1 LGVTVRAKMRLMIL
15 YTVVALCA
23 LGAVALGTDAGKSE
37 VMQGTLAPSSHGR
50 GVPGKPCDTFKNCE
64 DCIASHFC
72 SWSGKKKFCFDQKD
86 AKPEDEAFHKCP
98 IKETPKPP
106 PRPMK
111 VQFSNDENE
120 RSLHTVITA
129 GIKDDLNGVV
139 SGEAI
144 TIERRPK
151 KELNYTTPEYRK
163 VWMTPEEVKK
173 EHEDAEKQA
182 WTLSGQVEPKRLP
195 TTETWQR
202 YTMRRQVELADEDK
216 ARERE
221 DPSTILTKLSGAKN
235 PALKDKAHPL
245 VKADPINIPTPE
257 KATHQNATAS
267 DQSEALKQA
276 DAKAEELVKKA
287 HDAAEAQKEQVTS
300 DDSVT
305 NSTAPPAVTEPQE
318 SSNSTAGSEQPQTQ
332 DKESTANTTEPAE
345 PNPTTEPT
353 DATKSNATTAENPA
367 TESLP
372 EGTDLNPRNATTDQT
387 AETATQ

>member
-1 LGVTVRAKMRLMIL
+1 MRLMIL

-23 LGAVALGTDAGKSE
+23 FGAVALGTDAGGS
-37 VMQGTLAPSSHGR
+37 TLAPGR
-50 GVPGKPCDTFKNCE
+50 GVPGKTCDTFKNCE

-72 SWSGKKKFCFDQKD
+72 SWSEKKKFCFDQKD
-86 AKPEDEAFHKCP
+86 VKPEDEAYHKCP
-98 IKETPKPP
+98 IKEKPKPA

-173 EHEDAEKQA
+173 EHEEAEKQA
-182 WTLSGQVEPKRLP
+182 WTLKGQVEPKRLP
-195 TTETWQR
+195 TSETWQR

-221 DPSTILTKLSGAKN
+221 DPSTILTKLSGAKS
-235 PALKDKAHPL
+235 PDLKAKAHPL
-245 VKADPINIPTPE
+245 VKADPINIPNPE
-257 KATHQNATAS
+257 KATQQNATGS
-267 DQSEALKQA
+267 DQKEALKQA
-276 DAKAEELVKKA
+276 DAKAEELVEKA
-287 HDAAEAQKEQVTS
+287 HDAAQEQADQVTS

-305 NSTAPPAVTEPQE
+305 NSTA
-318 SSNSTAGSEQPQTQ
+318 GSEQPQSQ
-332 DKESTANTTEPAE
+332 EESPA
-345 PNPTTEPT
+345 P
-353 DATKSNATTAENPA
+353 NATTAEPA
-367 TESLP
+367 PAQESPAPNATTAEPAPAQESPAPTATTAEPAPAQESPAPNATRP
-372 EGTDLNPRNATTDQT
+372 EGTNLDPRNEATDQT
-387 AETATQ
+387 NEIATQ